1 MNIRTLAKK
10 IGMSHMTVSRALN
23 GSPNVA
29 PATRERVLS
38 LAREL
43 GYELHGP
50 ARGLA
55 TGKTATI
62 GILYPFHEL
71 RAIESWYTMQLMH
84 DIRVALDH
92 EKFDS
97 IIAGYDTDT
106 NGVQDIGRLISQ
118 RKVDAVVVIGYE
130 VPRAALET
138 LSERSAR
145 YLCVNPPLESWV
157 SKHPRVVIDQELGG
171 ELAGRALKDNGCTH
185 VAAMN
190 EDAPQFLDRLVG
202 FRRVWE
208 SYSSVNLAD
217 GRYETAYRTTQEHL
231 HSLIG
236 AVDGLFVGSDVSA
249 LGALNALQDAGVRV
263 PDQVAVVGY
272 DDIDSAL
279 YSRPA
284 LSTIHQP
291 RVRVAECVANW
302 VRSASAGTPETDA
315 YMVEL
320 LSPWYVQRGTC
331 S

>member
-1 MNIRTLAKK
+1 MNIRTLAKT

-29 PATRERVLS
+29 PATRERVLA

-62 GILYPFHEL
+62 GILYPFHKL
-71 RAIESWYTMQLMH
+71 RAIESWYTTQLMH
-84 DIRVALDH
+84 DIRVALDQ
-92 EKFDS
+92 EEFDS

-106 NGVQDIGRLISQ
+106 KGVQDIARLISQ

-130 VPRAALET
+130 VPRAALEA
-138 LSERSAR
+138 LSGRGAR

-157 SKHPRVVIDQELGG
+157 AMHPRVVIDQELGG
-171 ELAGRALKDNGCTH
+171 ELAGRALKDRGCNR
-185 VAAMN
+185 VAVMS
-190 EDAPQFLDRLVG
+190 EDAPQFLHRLVG

-208 SYSSVNLAD
+208 SYSIMNLSN
-217 GRYETAYRTTQEHL
+217 GRYETAYAAAREHL
-231 HSLIG
+231 NSLEG

-263 PDQVAVVGY
+263 PDQIAVVGY

-284 LSTIHQP
+284 LTTIHQP
-291 RVRVAECVANW
+291 RIRVAECVSNW
-302 VRSASAGTPETDA
+302 VRSVSADPAEASSP
-315 YMVEL
+315 MVES
-320 LSPWYVQRGTC
+320 LSPWLVQRGTC
-331 S
+331 